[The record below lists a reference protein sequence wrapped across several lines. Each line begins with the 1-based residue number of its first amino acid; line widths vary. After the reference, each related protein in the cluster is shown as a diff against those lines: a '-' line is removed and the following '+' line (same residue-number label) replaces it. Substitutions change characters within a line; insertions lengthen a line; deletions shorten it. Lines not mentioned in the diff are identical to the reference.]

1 MEWMKLGTSE
11 KTKIENEIHTKI
23 TLQNQRTKE
32 PKIEAKR
39 RQKVGEWSKRGK
51 MKIKLEGEKVK
62 MEVKR
67 GEMEAKSG

>member
-39 RQKVGEWSKRGK
+39 RQKVGE
-51 MKIKLEGEKVK
+51 
-62 MEVKR
+62 
-67 GEMEAKSG
+67 